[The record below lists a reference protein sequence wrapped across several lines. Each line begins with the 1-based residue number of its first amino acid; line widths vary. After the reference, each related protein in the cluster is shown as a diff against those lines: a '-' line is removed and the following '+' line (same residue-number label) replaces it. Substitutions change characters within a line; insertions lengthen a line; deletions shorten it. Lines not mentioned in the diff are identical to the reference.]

1 MEALHQRHLEL
12 LITLLV
18 IGIVAG
24 AAIIVIGAENALP
37 GANIGY
43 ISVVKPPQR
52 S

>member
-1 MEALHQRHLEL
+1 MAPLYKRRLEL

-37 GANIGY
+37 GANMVT
-43 ISVVKPPQR
+43 SAL
-52 S
+52 